1 MAIRKNKE
9 KFPTTQILGVV
20 AGSVAAGM
28 VEKLVTKFLPTASPT
43 VKALVPVAA
52 GVFLAMQKNAI
63 VKGAGFGMVAAGGS
77 ALVNAFMPGGVG
89 NVDDLFISE
98 MDEMNAFD
106 DEINGYDDYLNS
118 PADQSILSSPADQ
131 SILSAMDEDGMFGE
145 EETLNAYYDD
155 EA

>member
-1 MAIRKNKE
+1 MAIRRSKE

-28 VEKLVTKFLPTASPT
+28 VEKLVSKFLPTASPT

-77 ALVNAFMPGGVG
+77 ALVNAFMPAAGVTG
-89 NVDDLFISE
+89 VDDYFVSE
-98 MDEMNAFD
+98 MDEINAFD
-106 DEINGYDDYLNS
+106 DYMG
-118 PADQSILSSPADQ
+118 APADQ
-131 SILSAMDEDGMFGE
+131 SILSAPADQSILSGYADETINGYDGEMNGE
-145 EETLNAYYDD
+145 EMMNAYDGDY
-155 EA
+155 

>member
-1 MAIRKNKE
+1 MAIRRTKE

-28 VEKLVTKFLPTASPT
+28 VEKLVSKFLPTASPT

-77 ALVNAFMPGGVG
+77 ALVNAFMPTGVTG
-89 NVDDLFISE
+89 VDEFFVSE
-98 MDEMNAFD
+98 MDEMNA
-106 DEINGYDDYLNS
+106 YDDYMGLPS
-118 PADQSILSSPADQ
+118 DQSILSSPADQ
-131 SILSAMDEDGMFGE
+131 SILSGFADESMSAYDGELNGDSDFV
-145 EETLNAYYDD
+145 NAYN
-155 EA
+155 EEF